1 MIEYGN
7 LFHVGVR
14 VPDLDAAMAEMGE
27 SLGLVWAEPQVIDAQ
42 SLWTPDGG
50 LQEIELK
57 FTYSAEGP
65 QHIELLEGT
74 RGSFWDGHDQPG
86 AHHVGL
92 WADDVTAETE
102 RMVSMGWSLAGAQS
116 DPGAG
121 AGFGMF
127 SYVRPPSGL
136 IVEFV
141 DRTLVDFFTGWWG
154 AALP

>member
-1 MIEYGN
+1 MIDYGE
-7 LFHVGVR
+7 LFHLGVL
-14 VPDLDAAMAEMGE
+14 VPDLDAAMDEMGE

-50 LQEIELK
+50 LQALELK

-65 QHIELLEGT
+65 QHVELLEGPP
-74 RGSFWDGHDQPG
+74 GSFWDGREHPG

-92 WADDVTAETE
+92 WADDVAAETD
-102 RMVSMGWSLAGAQS
+102 RLISTGWSLAGAQA
-116 DPGAG
+116 DPGDG
-121 AGFGMF
+121 AGYGRF

-141 DRTLVDFFTGWWG
+141 DRTLTGFFSNWWG
-154 AALP
+154 AALA